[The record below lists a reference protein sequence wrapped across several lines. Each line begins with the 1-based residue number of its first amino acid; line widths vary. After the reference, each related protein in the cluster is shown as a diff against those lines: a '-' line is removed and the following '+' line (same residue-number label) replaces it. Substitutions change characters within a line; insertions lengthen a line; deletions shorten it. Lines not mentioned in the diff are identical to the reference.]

1 MVKKEN
7 RPKYYKKINKNIT
20 FLSVFG
26 TLIFWTCIL
35 LYIFDQHVVFATLTV
50 AQKSL
55 LTIPYIYAAYWYS
68 IFKDDKVPLE
78 PEWKLCFHH
87 EDIKKMKLNKNIVAV
102 WNWECGNNQQ
112 SYNSGSMEEVRRK
125 NTYANEALLLLG
137 ILCQLFPKYLNIFD
151 NVITRTFALINIALT
166 LMVLAISRADSYFLY
181 TSYLIL
187 PALNIM
193 NMMNLSSLLIVIN
206 GFLQGFNKKQI
217 I

>member
-1 MVKKEN
+1 MVQK
-7 RPKYYKKINKNIT
+7 
-20 FLSVFG
+20 
-26 TLIFWTCIL
+26 IL
-35 LYIFDQHVVFATLTV
+35 LVL
-50 AQKSL
+50 
-55 LTIPYIYAAYWYS
+55 PYIYAVYWYS
-68 IFKDDKVPLE
+68 IFKNDDVPIT
-78 PEWKLCFHH
+78 PEWKLCFQY
-87 EDIKKMKLNKNIVAV
+87 EDIKKLKLNKNIVAV

-112 SYNSGSMEEVRRK
+112 GYNHGSMEEIRKK

-187 PALNIM
+187 PALNIVSI
-193 NMMNLSSLLIVIN
+193 MNLSSLLIVIN
-206 GFLQGFNKKQI
+206 GFLHGFNKKQI